1 MRYCWSCL
9 ALVAILGCTAQKQV
23 ISETAMSETVRQQ
36 LAVETPDSDAA
47 IILSQAIEEARSAK
61 PGKQTDILDRALQQA
76 DEARNFSPHL
86 EAPLPDGWPRPSLP
100 GLIRIKSYPAVRAAW
115 VRGPSSNNRQFMTLF
130 RHIQDHQI
138 AMTGPVVMGY
148 GGDATKKP
156 AESPDSM
163 AFLYRQI
170 NQDSKG
176 TFGKVQVEDEVS
188 LTAVSMALTGSY
200 REKNFQTAAAN
211 LREWLQ
217 LHKEWEPVGPVRV
230 LAYNSPFM
238 LFWRKYSEV
247 QIPVRAAASQRSNTT
262 PLNEAPPTSTSSLSG
277 NGPPHATVHPMVAA
291 MSKEEQVALVHG
303 PADVH
308 CDLLRVPK

>member
-1 MRYCWSCL
+1 MRYGFTCL
-9 ALVAILGCTAQKQV
+9 ALAAILGCTAPKQTM
-23 ISETAMSETVRQQ
+23 EKPMLETVRQQ
-36 LAVETPDSDAA
+36 LAAESPDSDAA
-47 IILSQAIEEARSAK
+47 VILSGALEQTRSAS
-61 PGKQTDILDRALQQA
+61 PEKQSEILDLALHQA

-115 VRGPSSNNRQFMTLF
+115 VRGGAGNNRQFMTLF
-130 RHIQDHQI
+130 RHIQDRQI

-247 QIPVRAAASQRSNTT
+247 QIPVRAAVSQSSNTT
-262 PLNEAPPTSTSSLSG
+262 PLNEARPTNTSSLSG
-277 NGPPHATVHPMVAA
+277 NGHPYATVHPMVAA
-291 MSKEEQVALVHG
+291 MSQEEQAALVHG

-308 CDLLRVPK
+308 CDLLRAPK

>member
-1 MRYCWSCL
+1 
-9 ALVAILGCTAQKQV
+9 
-23 ISETAMSETVRQQ
+23 MSETVRQQ

-61 PGKQTDILDRALQQA
+61 PDKQTEILDRALQQA
-76 DEARNFSPHL
+76 DEARQFSAHL
-86 EAPLPDGWPRPSLP
+86 EAPLPDSWPKPSLP

-115 VRGPSSNNRQFMTLF
+115 VRGPVGNNRQFMTLF
-130 RHIQDHQI
+130 RHIQDRQI
-138 AMTGPVVMGY
+138 AMTGPVVMEY
-148 GGDATKKP
+148 SAQATRKP

-163 AFLYRQI
+163 AFLYRRVD
-170 NQDSKG
+170 QDSKG
-176 TFGKVQVEDEVS
+176 QFGRVQVEDQEPLQVVS
-188 LTAVSMALTGSY
+188 IGLTGSY
-200 REKNFQTAAAN
+200 RERNFQTTAAK
-211 LREWLQ
+211 LQEWLSA
-217 LHKEWEPVGPVRV
+217 HKEWQPIGSVRV

-262 PLNEAPPTSTSSLSG
+262 LLNEARPTNTSSLSG

-291 MSKEEQVALVHG
+291 ISQEEQAALVHG

-308 CDLLRVPK
+308 CDLLRMPK